1 MLLQESTITTMNPE
15 TKGKKH
21 QTQESTIT
29 TMNPETNG
37 KKHQTQHVQV
47 TTSKKADSTSEV
59 NI

>member
-1 MLLQESTITTMNPE
+1 MNPE